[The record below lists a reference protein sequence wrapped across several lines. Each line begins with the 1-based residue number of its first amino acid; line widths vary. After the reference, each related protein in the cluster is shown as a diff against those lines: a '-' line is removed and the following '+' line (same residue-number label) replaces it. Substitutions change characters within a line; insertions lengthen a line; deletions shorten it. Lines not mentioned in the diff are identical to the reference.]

1 MVAEAN
7 ASNGQGSVLSMNQI
21 CHGGIISTRKLSS
34 TLKDCTHSLQTPK
47 HTDKLIIVYGLDP
60 VFAIQGL
67 RSGTDVN
74 ARRVLGFGDG
84 AIAAD
89 DAVEAED
96 PAMLKWTKDMCL

>member
-1 MVAEAN
+1 
-7 ASNGQGSVLSMNQI
+7 
-21 CHGGIISTRKLSS
+21 
-34 TLKDCTHSLQTPK
+34 
-47 HTDKLIIVYGLDP
+47 